1 MRGLTIKLTPQL
13 QDRIKALVERFRQ
26 EGNPSTSIMEIDVIE
41 LCLLRSLPEIEKLSL
56 SEFKR
61 RLEEYRRLEYE

>member
-26 EGNPSTSIMEIDVIE
+26 EGNPSTPIMEIDVIE